1 MMSTATT
8 QRAVAG
14 PLRRAGSPDSPVV
27 NTIGTARASA
37 GAGLA
42 WRRRVGA
49 AFATTSPKRIERRA
63 RRGDSRTIETITVAA
78 ARGGDYGTSVGRP
91 HESGPSGQA
100 APILAG
106 VAFFGTFF
114 AAMAMRKRRERQ
126 RRRARGDV
134 ARQRLR
140 SAAGAGR
147 VATRSDLAAQP
158 ASFPNPNSVG
168 TLPGTSPS
176 PGPAGWSG
184 RTRAAGA
191 RRTTSSSGNT
201 RGGTRSRRGRTS
213 RGIRGRP
220 GEEVRTAMI
229 TRIRRR

>member
-14 PLRRAGSPDSPVV
+14 PLRRAGSPVV
-27 NTIGTARASA
+27 NAIGTARASA
-37 GAGLA
+37 DAGLA

-49 AFATTSPKRIERRA
+49 AFATISPKRIIDRRA

-114 AAMAMRKRRERQ
+114 AAIEVHLM
-126 RRRARGDV
+126 
-134 ARQRLR
+134 
-140 SAAGAGR
+140 
-147 VATRSDLAAQP
+147 P
-158 ASFPNPNSVG
+158 
-168 TLPGTSPS
+168 LPY
-176 PGPAGWSG
+176 W
-184 RTRAAGA
+184 
-191 RRTTSSSGNT
+191 
-201 RGGTRSRRGRTS
+201 
-213 RGIRGRP
+213 
-220 GEEVRTAMI
+220 
-229 TRIRRR
+229 